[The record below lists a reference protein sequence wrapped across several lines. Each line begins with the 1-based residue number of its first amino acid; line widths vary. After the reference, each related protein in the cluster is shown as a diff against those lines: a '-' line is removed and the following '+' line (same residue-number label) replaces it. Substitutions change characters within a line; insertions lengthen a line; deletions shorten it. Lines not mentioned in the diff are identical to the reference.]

1 MRIIERESIDVN
13 KWNSLVSST
22 IDASCFSYSWY
33 LDAVAENWAI
43 LINEDYTEGLA
54 LPFTKKLGVEIL
66 YTPPFVRYI
75 EILGNNEVSSDIA
88 TIILSRF
95 KNIDVKSKTQFLP
108 ISEQD
113 KVYQFI
119 ESNREIEFKS
129 QAKRMLKKAVK
140 NNLEIH
146 VSAEYESVLK
156 VVESQ
161 LSGRIEG
168 INNMSMS
175 LLAKLFGNIKKH
187 EYIVS
192 FLLNNGGIV
201 CVETENKLLYLK
213 GTVSDEDKKLGGMY
227 LALNAAINYAQN
239 KGLKFDFGGSNAEG
253 VKRFNHNLMGD
264 DKAYF
269 SNKRLKL
276 PIWYTLAKKIRK
288 RF

>member
-13 KWNSLVSST
+13 KWNSLVNSSL
-22 IDASCFSYSWY
+22 DASCFSYSWY

-43 LINEDYTEGLA
+43 LINEDYTIGLA
-54 LPFTKKLGVEIL
+54 LPYTKKLGIEIL

-75 EILGNNEVSSDIA
+75 EILGGSEVSSDMA
-88 TIILSRF
+88 TIILNRF
-95 KNIDVKSKTQFLP
+95 NNIDVKSKTQFLP
-108 ISEQD
+108 FSEQD

-119 ESNREIEFKS
+119 EPNREVVYRS

-140 NNLEIH
+140 NKLEIQI
-146 VSAEYESVLK
+146 STEYESVLR

-161 LSGRIEG
+161 LSGKIEG
-168 INNMSMS
+168 INDASMS
-175 LLAKLFGNIKKH
+175 LLVKLFGNIKKQ
-187 EYIVS
+187 ERLVS
-192 FLLNNGGIV
+192 FLINKGGIV

-227 LALNAAINYAQN
+227 LALSDAINYAQN

-253 VKRFNHNLMGD
+253 VKRFNNNLMGD

-269 SNKRLKL
+269 SNKKLNL

-288 RF
+288 IF